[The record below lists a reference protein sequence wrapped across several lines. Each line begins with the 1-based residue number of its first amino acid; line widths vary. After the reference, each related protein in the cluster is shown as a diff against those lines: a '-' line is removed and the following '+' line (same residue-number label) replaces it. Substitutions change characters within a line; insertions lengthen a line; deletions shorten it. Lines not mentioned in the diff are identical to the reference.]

1 MAIYSDSSDPQQA
14 DYGDDNDDNHQH
26 GLYGVQ
32 PVGDPSAGGTNLPVA
47 APTEAHSA
55 YRPYNPQSA
64 DDVHGDAEPLSQQ
77 PTVPLRAPPVF
88 GPPSIQARQPEA
100 PRPVKPGTMSSGGGA
115 SEGNPPTGPLALP
128 LAPGRSITLGRAPDN
143 VIILDS
149 PLVAAHHAALA
160 HSGDDL
166 ATLTIYNTE
175 HTWLDGFPVRTDRL
189 SLAPGAELRIG
200 PYDFIF
206 TGARL
211 EQFDESR
218 DIQID
223 AVDLRKEVRTGAFH
237 HSAKTLLDNIS
248 LSIPPGSLVALIG
261 ASGVGKTTLLH
272 TLSGHDPAHSGAV
285 LYNGEDVYA
294 HLAAYSASLGYVP
307 QDDIIHKN
315 LSVERA
321 LFYAARL
328 RLPRDKRRREIQQ
341 RVEETLQDIDL
352 VGQRHQRI
360 SQLSGGERK
369 RVNIGVELLAR
380 PAVFFLD
387 EPTSG
392 LDAGLDRAIMDL
404 LRRLADRGHT
414 VVLTTHL
421 VSHLS
426 VCDFICFL
434 APGGRLAY
442 YGPPDEL
449 RHHFQLDGFDEI
461 YTALAAAPER
471 WVAAFRQSPD
481 YMRYVVQPRV
491 QAANRG
497 QAAAIALREQREEQ
511 DAGAPAQ
518 AQRITPRI
526 DQIDGTPTQP
536 APAIPA
542 MAPISGPLGTP
553 DDSWKI
559 RAARQRTQL
568 SGGWRQFRLLTM
580 RYLELMAHDP
590 ANLLILLAQ
599 APIIAL
605 LITLLSRG
613 NDIHI
618 VATGSVTPYPLDMY
632 AQRTLFIMVCSAVWF
647 GTINAAREIVKEKP
661 VYTRERTIHLGILP
675 YIFSK
680 IVVLMLLSAIQDA
693 ILLAIVGH
701 KSGYPPNGLFW
712 PQMTGS
718 FVELYLSLLLLSL
731 VGVMMGLLV
740 SALAP
745 NTDRAISF
753 VPILLIPQIIFANV
767 VFTLSGAGE
776 YVSYIIPARWGMQAM
791 GSIDRLRNQFT
802 DHGSHPFFDASRAH
816 VIGFWLALVALALI
830 FFACA
835 AYFQRR
841 KDLAH

>member
-1 MAIYSDSSDPQQA
+1 
-14 DYGDDNDDNHQH
+14 
-26 GLYGVQ
+26 
-32 PVGDPSAGGTNLPVA
+32 
-47 APTEAHSA
+47 
-55 YRPYNPQSA
+55 
-64 DDVHGDAEPLSQQ
+64 
-77 PTVPLRAPPVF
+77 
-88 GPPSIQARQPEA
+88 
-100 PRPVKPGTMSSGGGA
+100 
-115 SEGNPPTGPLALP
+115 
-128 LAPGRSITLGRAPDN
+128 
-143 VIILDS
+143 
-149 PLVAAHHAALA
+149 
-160 HSGDDL
+160 
-166 ATLTIYNTE
+166 
-175 HTWLDGFPVRTDRL
+175 
-189 SLAPGAELRIG
+189 
-200 PYDFIF
+200 
-206 TGARL
+206 
-211 EQFDESR
+211 
-218 DIQID
+218 
-223 AVDLRKEVRTGAFH
+223 VDLSKEVRTGGLRH
-237 HSAKTLLDNIS
+237 TTRTLLDDIS

-272 TLSGHDPAHSGAV
+272 ALSGHDPAHSGAV

-328 RLPRDKRRREIQQ
+328 RLPRDMRRRQIKQ

-352 VGQRHQRI
+352 AGQRKQKI
-360 SQLSGGERK
+360 SQLSGGQRK

-392 LDAGLDRAIMDL
+392 LDAGLDRTIMDL

-421 VSHLS
+421 VSHLN
-426 VCDFICFL
+426 VCDFVCFL

-449 RHHFQLDGFDEI
+449 RRHFQLDGYDEI

-481 YMRYVVQPRV
+481 YMKYVVRSRL
-491 QAANRG
+491 QARTRE
-497 QAAAIALREQREEQ
+497 QATAIALQEEHVAQ
-511 DAGAPAQ
+511 GDAATAATTAPNVAMAAPA
-518 AQRITPRI
+518 ASGAASRART
-526 DQIDGTPTQP
+526 
-536 APAIPA
+536 
-542 MAPISGPLGTP
+542 APISSPFSRP
-553 DDSWKI
+553 DASWRA
-559 RAARQRTQL
+559 RAARQRTEL
-568 SGGWRQFRLLTM
+568 SGAWRQFYLLTL
-580 RYLELMAHDP
+580 RYIELLAHDP

-613 NDIHI
+613 NDIHT
-618 VATGSVTPYPLDMY
+618 VATGSITPYPLDMY
-632 AQRTLFIMVCSAVWF
+632 AQRTIFIMVCSAVWF
-647 GTINAAREIVKEKP
+647 GTINAAREIVKEAP
-661 VYTRERTIHLGILP
+661 IYNRERTIHLGILP

-701 KSGYPPNGLFW
+701 KSGYPLNGLLW
-712 PQMTGS
+712 PHLQGA
-718 FVELYLSLLLLSL
+718 FVEFYLSLLLLSL

-767 VFTLSGAGE
+767 VFTLSGAGD

-791 GSIDRLRNQFT
+791 GSIDRLRDQFT
-802 DHGSHPFFDASRAH
+802 DHGSHPFFDASRLH
-816 VIGFWLALVALALI
+816 LIGFWLALVALALI
-830 FFACA
+830 FFAFTV
-835 AYFQRR
+835 YFQRR